1 MATAEPPK
9 FSCASCGREFR
20 WKPEL
25 AGKKA
30 KCKCGA
36 VVAVPSVAPGAATAP
51 AAVEHDPFEM
61 AGEPEPVAPPPQ
73 YRPAPSMAPAP
84 VIAAPQQ
91 MACPACNAPALPTA
105 LLCTSCGYN
114 FRTGQRMP
122 GAGRGVIPRYGNTGG
137 VAADV
142 YQQAAKF
149 SWMAPC
155 VAFLLGC
162 CTVGARGAS
171 PAVSLGIGGLQLL
184 LILGGLGAG
193 IFALF
198 GAKKHGSAGV
208 VAPAVVG
215 IVLNTLII
223 GVNVVLITML
233 MSGKIPLGK
242 PPAAAGGGGGGGG
255 AAGTAAPRTRQQ
267 VEQQGE
273 DAFLKEAGWVGVLQH
288 RGAVVTLVTVPDS
301 TPIAAELLGN
311 LKTPVS
317 LLVVG
322 VDNSRGGDSF
332 SLDPAGSTLA
342 LTDGTTQE
350 LPDVPTVLRSARTD
364 RAQFVRQFSPP
375 FEVLPGR
382 QLVGKFMFLPPGS
395 DPSKIASVSVKIDGE
410 PVTVT
415 GRYMTAEEKQ
425 SAAAGGR

>member
-1 MATAEPPK
+1 MAESDGPK
-9 FSCASCGREFR
+9 FKCAACGREFR

-36 VVAVPSVAPGAATAP
+36 TVSVPHVAPTAAP
-51 AAVEHDPFEM
+51 AVVEHDPFEM

-73 YRPAPSMAPAP
+73 YRAAPLSPPPAP
-84 VIAAPQQ
+84 VVGPPQQ
-91 MACPACNAPALPTA
+91 LACPVCNAPAIPTA
-105 LLCTSCGYN
+105 VLCTSCGYN

-122 GAGRGVIPRYGNTGG
+122 GAGRGVAARGGQTGG

-149 SWMAPC
+149 SWMAPL
-155 VAFLLGC
+155 VAIVLGC
-162 CTVGARGAS
+162 CTVGARSAS
-171 PAVSLGIGGLQLL
+171 PAVSLGIAGLQLL

-198 GAKKHGSAGV
+198 GAKKYGSAGV
-208 VAPAVVG
+208 VAPAVTG
-215 IVLNTLII
+215 IILNTIII
-223 GVNVVLITML
+223 GLNVVLISML
-233 MSGKIPLGK
+233 MSGKFA
-242 PPAAAGGGGGGGG
+242 PPNTAGGGGGAGG
-255 AAGTAAPRTRQQ
+255 AAGTAATPRTRQQ
-267 VEQQGE
+267 VQQQGE
-273 DAFLKEAGWVGVLQH
+273 DAVMKEAGWVGVLQH
-288 RGAVVTLVTVPDS
+288 RGAVITLVTVPDS
-301 TPIAAELLGN
+301 TPVAAEMLRN
-311 LKTPVS
+311 LKAPVS

-332 SLDPAGSTLA
+332 SLDPAGSALT

-375 FEVLPGR
+375 FEVMPGR
-382 QLVGKFMFLPPGS
+382 QLVGKFMFLPRGT
-395 DPSKIASVSVKIDGE
+395 DASKIASVSVKIDGQ
-410 PVTVT
+410 PVEVT
-415 GRYMTAEEKQ
+415 GRFMTAEEKQ
-425 SAAAGGR
+425 TAAAAGGR